1 MTLNDFLKKLKK
13 IEFHTRMNSQETIA
27 GAYHSA
33 FKGRGMSFSECKPYE
48 DGDDVRYIDWHA
60 SARHQGLFVRQFV
73 EERELSVYVVL
84 DLSAPMHFGSIDKT
98 KAEAAIEAMSVITFS
113 ALQNN
118 DKVGM
123 CLFDCNS
130 TRFIPQTKGKSN
142 VVRFIIESLK
152 FNANAQRFGTG
163 CNTLNEILVKTI
175 SVLKRRSLV
184 FVISDF
190 CTSGYETTLRHLAY
204 RHEVIPVVV
213 TDPMEKTLPDL
224 GLLQMRDCKTGD
236 MMFVDCSDEAF
247 RDAYS
252 KQYDERQASL
262 KTTFNRT
269 RLTFVRISTNEEII
283 RPLSGAFSK
292 RASHV

>member
-1 MTLNDFLKKLKK
+1 MTLKDFLKKLKK
-13 IEFHTRMNSQETIA
+13 IEFHTRMKSQETIA

-84 DLSAPMHFGSIDKT
+84 DLSSSMHFGSISKT
-98 KAEAAIEAMSVITFS
+98 KAEAAIEAMSVIAFS

-123 CLFDCNS
+123 CLFNAAN
-130 TRFIPQTKGKSN
+130 TKFIPQTKGKTN
-142 VVRFIIESLK
+142 VVRFLIEALK
-152 FNANAQRFGTG
+152 FNALTG
-163 CNTLNEILVKTI
+163 VGNNSLNESLVKTI

-190 CTSGYETTLRHLAY
+190 NTTGYETTLKHLAH

-213 TDPMEKTLPDL
+213 SDPMEKTIPDL
-224 GLLQMRDCKTGD
+224 GLLQMKDSKTGD
-236 MMFVDCSDEAF
+236 LMVVDCSDKKFRESYTARFEA
-247 RDAYS
+247 
-252 KQYDERQASL
+252 RQAEQ
-262 KTTFNRT
+262 TTSFNRAS
-269 RLTFVRISTNEEII
+269 LAFVRISTTDEII
-283 RPLSGAFSK
+283 QPLARAFSK
-292 RASHV
+292 RATHV

>member
-1 MTLNDFLKKLKK
+1 MTLKDFLKKLKK
-13 IEFHTRMNSQETIA
+13 IEFHTRMKSQETIA

-84 DLSAPMHFGSIDKT
+84 DLSSSMHFGSISKT
-98 KAEAAIEAMSVITFS
+98 KAEAAIEAMSVIAFS

-123 CLFDCNS
+123 CLFNAAN
-130 TRFIPQTKGKSN
+130 TKFIPQTKGKTN
-142 VVRFIIESLK
+142 VVRFLIEALK
-152 FNANAQRFGTG
+152 FNALTG
-163 CNTLNEILVKTI
+163 VGNNSLNESLVKTI

-190 CTSGYETTLRHLAY
+190 NELDKLISLSDASDDAKSEYLKGVDEMQTGIRGVCYMQILRLCGKM
-204 RHEVIPVVV
+204 P
-213 TDPMEKTLPDL
+213 
-224 GLLQMRDCKTGD
+224 
-236 MMFVDCSDEAF
+236 
-247 RDAYS
+247 
-252 KQYDERQASL
+252 
-262 KTTFNRT
+262 
-269 RLTFVRISTNEEII
+269 
-283 RPLSGAFSK
+283 PL
-292 RASHV
+292 